1 MSCPAG
7 GFSQGGGGCPGSG
20 ASRNGPRGCAFIGY
34 TLDGQQTLYGAPQGP
49 GAATIV
55 YERERKTIAEL
66 LLPEAPPAEKTRPM
80 ANADSLNPPEID
92 VLAVALGAPAR
103 RVLQRADA
111 LGPRTGWRDGY
122 LSTRHGFCPPDPSAA
137 PIALASSPGRVWS
150 DLCARLPGLVS
161 RGKCREAI
169 LALPLVSGTEDIIP
183 DAALWAAVVCLGI
196 LASTWRYED
205 RNDGHEGLVTG
216 AARSHFLGITGAE
229 DEEPETKGIP
239 NIITIPLRQICTRLG
254 RPLPYLSQSDVSIY
268 NFKLRDHTSTAPY
281 LERIENMASIS
292 RVSVWY
298 CSHPV
303 HQDLRWPVFHD
314 RGEAMFLLCM
324 ADSHGSFTPAVD
336 LIATCQERVMER
348 DNEGLLDALIKLKA
362 VVDQLPYVFH
372 KISVN
377 PGSGENFAHP
387 VEWGQR
393 YAKWSAPLSAR
404 VPALSGLFLPLFQTM
419 DAFLGRTN
427 FTSFLGIESIHLRA
441 WMPLNIRAFLAAIE
455 HSYSVPEYVRK
466 SGDPRLMG
474 VMDGIVEGYAGE
486 RGFMGTHRY
495 KVYGFLEVV
504 AKTGRVETNGNAGAA
519 DAVGRPW
526 QEVHRTLAASM
537 LERLEPF
544 RRGVPVAAGSAPTSI
559 TSDKQEITPWM
570 SSAPHE
576 WRGTFEECRFRAWI
590 VARNSI
596 DDDDAR
602 STGRVTI
609 DLRDSGLN
617 FAPGDRLAI
626 MPLNSWRV
634 VEKVVGALG
643 LMSLLDEVVPLTA
656 PGADIW
662 RSYAKHEAEVY
673 RSGATVPLT
682 VRDILRKGQLSPL
695 TKPMVLA
702 VHTLLR
708 ASSITLRVLAS
719 SEWPVQG
726 SLGDLLLAA
735 IDEVSSETWD
745 KAFDLDDLK
754 WLPALIPLE
763 VPRTY
768 SISKYSSEGLP
779 DSVDLTVSRTEH
791 PVCPILVTA
800 GAESTISGVASGF
813 LNPNPLDEYVPH
825 ANLALNA
832 EVDEVLIGISR
843 PLNFQLPISAAAP
856 VAMFAGGS
864 GIAPFRSFW
873 QARIASGAI
882 GRNVL
887 FLGVQSRKKLLY
899 KQELRQH
906 VLTGQLELH
915 VAFSRDSNG
924 LVFDPRLRD
933 LVEKRMEPR
942 YIDSIIVDQ
951 GSYICDLVT
960 STKLGGLGGYLYIC
974 GSLSLYETVMSGL
987 RQALYKHRAVTK
999 ESADGLLATA
1009 FAERRF
1015 MLDVFMTPRTIS
1027 DNEPMISL
1035 SDLAQHTGHRDGK
1048 MWIGVHGSVYD
1059 VTDFLPIHPGG
1070 TLIVAASAGLDASVT
1085 FDEVAHT
1092 SNPEVMSLLGKYFI
1106 GRLQP
1111 TPTFQ
1116 SNDLNDLR
1124 AGWVDYLRT
1133 CVEGLTTMSFET
1145 HSILQD
1151 SRIWFQG
1158 GLLNIGGVRKFYQFQ
1173 SRLIQNG
1180 FPNLFGTKIHEL
1192 YFKLT
1197 FALASGVDEGN
1208 IPDLMGIITRAHS
1221 SLASVTARKTIAEIG
1236 EFVGNSASAQA
1247 FENGIIAYAHAA
1259 IELDLQLLERVR
1271 DEICAGLDAFDRV
1284 AEVMKSY
1291 PGKEKQALYKI
1302 ASVLMQ
1308 YLERIAE
1315 RLESY
1320 YTDHAALSLYNPNRE
1335 ANPARARWN
1344 ILRRRIHDGSFF
1356 TLTHQIKF
1364 TDDLNDLNPIRPRT
1378 TRNKRETV
1386 NFDQVLSQAVS
1397 SIAVSER
1404 KQQAQLTK
1412 PRPEGRSQGLA
1423 AAHTQ
1428 RAGAIGSSSS
1438 TYEEQTVY
1446 SASKRMSKFMQS
1458 RLKDIRRLSRA
1469 ESNFS
1474 LEHAL
1479 AAYGT
1484 TPAPALKSRFTG
1496 AESDSGSVTYTQ
1508 SQPQPPR
1515 PRDVQRM
1522 RSASRLR
1529 SDPSP
1534 SPNKPQPHSPPNVAP
1549 LRVLT
1554 RPSPA
1559 SSNTSSPLESTPGR
1573 GLPLRSVRPG
1583 SIAESQRMYSRSP
1596 APSIDTQR
1604 MHQRNESLLKLS
1616 GGNVDSEG
1624 SLGGKSSLSG
1634 AGHW

>member
-7 GFSQGGGGCPGSG
+7 GFSQGNGICP
-20 ASRNGPRGCAFIGY
+20 ASSTSQGGPRGCAFIGY
-34 TLDGQQTLYGAPQGP
+34 TLNGQQTLYGAPQGP
-49 GAATIV
+49 EAPSIV

-80 ANADSLNPPEID
+80 ANADSLNPSEFD
-92 VLAVALGAPAR
+92 VLAMALGAPAR
-103 RVLQRADA
+103 RVLQRAEA

-122 LSTRHGFCPPDPSAA
+122 LSTRHGFCPSDPSAA
-137 PIALASSPGRVWS
+137 PIALAASPGRVWS

-169 LALPLVSGTEDIIP
+169 LALPLIPGAQEVIP

-196 LASTWRYED
+196 LASTWRYEE
-205 RNDGHEGLVTG
+205 RNDGHEGLING
-216 AARSHFLGITGAE
+216 IARSHFLNVSGNN
-229 DEEPETKGIP
+229 DEEPETKDIP

-268 NFKLRDHTSTAPY
+268 NFKFRDHTSTTPY
-281 LERIENMASIS
+281 LERIENM
-292 RVSVWY
+292 
-298 CSHPV
+298 
-303 HQDLRWPVFHD
+303 DLRWPVFND

-324 ADSHGSFTPAVD
+324 ADSHGCFTPAVD

-348 DNEGLLDALIKLKA
+348 DNEGLLEALIKLKA

-427 FTSFLGIESIHLRA
+427 FTSFLGVESIHLRA

-486 RGFMGTHRY
+486 RGFMGTRRY

-519 DAVGRPW
+519 DTVGRPW
-526 QEVHRTLAASM
+526 QQVHRTLAASM

-544 RRGVPVAAGSAPTSI
+544 RRGIPVSDGSTSASTI
-559 TSDKQEITPWM
+559 SNKQDIAPWM
-570 SSAPHE
+570 SPAPHE
-576 WRGTFEECRFRAWI
+576 WRGTYEECRFRARVI
-590 VARNSI
+590 ARNSI
-596 DDDDAR
+596 DDDEDCSA
-602 STGRVTI
+602 SKVTI
-609 DLRDSGLN
+609 GLHNSGLN

-626 MPLNSWRV
+626 MPLNSWKV

-643 LMSLLDEVVPLTA
+643 LIDVLDEVVPLSI
-656 PGADIW
+656 PGAEVW
-662 RSYAKHEAEVY
+662 RAYAKHEAEVY
-673 RSGATVPLT
+673 RSGTIAPLT

-695 TKPMVLA
+695 TKSMVLA
-702 VHTLLR
+702 LHAMFRT
-708 ASSITLRVLAS
+708 SSVIPRVLAS

-726 SLGDLLLAA
+726 SLGDLLLAS
-735 IDEVSSETWD
+735 IDDVDEEVWN
-745 KAFDLDDLK
+745 KIFDLDDLK
-754 WLPALIPLE
+754 WLPVLVPLE
-763 VPRTY
+763 
-768 SISKYSSEGLP
+768 
-779 DSVDLTVSRTEH
+779 
-791 PVCPILVTA
+791 
-800 GAESTISGVASGF
+800 
-813 LNPNPLDEYVPH
+813 
-825 ANLALNA
+825 
-832 EVDEVLIGISR
+832 
-843 PLNFQLPISAAAP
+843 LPISAAAP
-856 VAMFAGGS
+856 IAMFAGGS

-873 QARIASGAI
+873 QARVASGAI

-887 FLGVQSRKKLLY
+887 FLGVQSRKRFLY
-899 KQELRQH
+899 KRELRQH
-906 VLTGQLELH
+906 VLAGQLELH
-915 VAFSRDSNG
+915 IAFSRDSNG
-924 LVFDPRLRD
+924 LVFDPELRD
-933 LVEKRMEPR
+933 LIEKRIEPC
-942 YIDSIIVDQ
+942 YIDSIIVEQ
-951 GSYICDLVT
+951 GNYVCDLVT
-960 STKLGGLGGYLYIC
+960 STKLGGLGGSLYIC

-987 RQALYKHRAVTK
+987 RQALYK
-999 ESADGLLATA
+999 
-1009 FAERRF
+1009 F

-1027 DNEPMISL
+1027 NNEPVIPL
-1035 SDLAQHTGHRDGK
+1035 TTLARHTGHRDGR
-1048 MWIGVHGSVYD
+1048 MWIGVHG
-1059 VTDFLPIHPGG
+1059 
-1070 TLIVAASAGLDASVT
+1070 AGLDASVT

-1111 TPTFQ
+1111 MPTFRL
-1116 SNDLNDLR
+1116 SDINALR
-1124 AGWVDYLRT
+1124 SGWVEYHST

-1197 FALASGVDEGN
+1197 FVLASGSDEGN
-1208 IPDLMGIITRAHS
+1208 LPDLMGAITRAHS
-1221 SLASVTARKTIAEIG
+1221 SPASIAARKTIAEIG
-1236 EFVGNSASAQA
+1236 GFVGNSASAQA

-1271 DEICAGLDAFDRV
+1271 DEICAGLDTFDRV
-1284 AEVMKSY
+1284 AEVIKSY
-1291 PGKEKQALYKI
+1291 PGKEKQGLCKI
-1302 ASVLMQ
+1302 SSVLMQ

-1320 YTDHAALSLYNPNRE
+1320 YTDHAALNLYNPSRE
-1335 ANPARARWN
+1335 ANPARARWS
-1344 ILRRRIHDGSFF
+1344 ILRQRIHDGSFF
-1356 TLTHQIKF
+1356 VLTHQIKL
-1364 TDDLNDLNPIRPRT
+1364 TDDLGDFYTVRSRT
-1378 TRNKRETV
+1378 TRNRRETV

-1397 SIAVSER
+1397 SIATSER
-1404 KQQAQLTK
+1404 RQQVQLEK
-1412 PRPEGRSQGLA
+1412 HRPEGQREGLA
-1423 AAHTQ
+1423 VAHTQ
-1428 RAGAIGSSSS
+1428 RAGVVNSS
-1438 TYEEQTVY
+1438 TYEEQSVY
-1446 SASKRMSKFMQS
+1446 FASKRMSKFMQS
-1458 RLKDIRRLSRA
+1458 RLKDIRRLSPA
-1469 ESNFS
+1469 GTNFS

-1479 AAYGT
+1479 AAYGPT
-1484 TPAPALKSRFTG
+1484 SDHPPKSRFTDT
-1496 AESDSGSVTYTQ
+1496 ESDSGSSVYARPK
-1508 SQPQPPR
+1508 PQPVQS
-1515 PRDVQRM
+1515 RDVQKM

-1529 SDPSP
+1529 SEPSP
-1534 SPNKPQPHSPPNVAP
+1534 SPPPNKP
-1549 LRVLT
+1549 
-1554 RPSPA
+1554 
-1559 SSNTSSPLESTPGR
+1559 
-1573 GLPLRSVRPG
+1573 LP
-1583 SIAESQRMYSRSP
+1583 
-1596 APSIDTQR
+1596 
-1604 MHQRNESLLKLS
+1604 
-1616 GGNVDSEG
+1616 
-1624 SLGGKSSLSG
+1624 
-1634 AGHW
+1634 

>member
-7 GFSQGGGGCPGSG
+7 GFSQGNGICP
-20 ASRNGPRGCAFIGY
+20 ASSTSQGGPRGCAFIGY
-34 TLDGQQTLYGAPQGP
+34 TLNGQQTLYGAPQGP
-49 GAATIV
+49 EAPSIV

-80 ANADSLNPPEID
+80 ANADSLNPSEFD
-92 VLAVALGAPAR
+92 VLAMALGAPAR
-103 RVLQRADA
+103 RVLQRAEA

-137 PIALASSPGRVWS
+137 PIALAASPGRVWS

-169 LALPLVSGTEDIIP
+169 LALPLIPGAQEVIP

-196 LASTWRYED
+196 LASTWRYEE
-205 RNDGHEGLVTG
+205 RNDGHEGLING
-216 AARSHFLGITGAE
+216 IARSHFLNVSGNN
-229 DEEPETKGIP
+229 DEEPETKDIP

-268 NFKLRDHTSTAPY
+268 NFKFRDHTSTTPY
-281 LERIENMASIS
+281 LERIENM
-292 RVSVWY
+292 
-298 CSHPV
+298 
-303 HQDLRWPVFHD
+303 DLRWPVFND

-324 ADSHGSFTPAVD
+324 ADSHGCFTPAVD

-348 DNEGLLDALIKLKA
+348 DNEGLLEALIKLKA

-427 FTSFLGIESIHLRA
+427 FTSFLGVESIHLRA

-486 RGFMGTHRY
+486 RGFMGSHRY

-519 DAVGRPW
+519 DTVGRPW
-526 QEVHRTLAASM
+526 QQVHRTLAASM

-544 RRGVPVAAGSAPTSI
+544 RRGIPVSGGSTSASTI
-559 TSDKQEITPWM
+559 SNKQDIAPWM
-570 SSAPHE
+570 SPAPHE
-576 WRGTFEECRFRAWI
+576 WRGTYKECRFRARVI
-590 VARNSI
+590 ARNSI
-596 DDDDAR
+596 DDDEVR
-602 STGRVTI
+602 STGRK
-609 DLRDSGLN
+609 
-617 FAPGDRLAI
+617 
-626 MPLNSWRV
+626 V

-643 LMSLLDEVVPLTA
+643 LMDVLDEVVPLNI
-656 PGADIW
+656 PGAEVW
-662 RSYAKHEAEVY
+662 CAYAKHEAEIY
-673 RSGATVPLT
+673 RSGTIAPLT
-682 VRDILRKGQLSPL
+682 VREILRKGQLSPL
-695 TKPMVLA
+695 TKSMVLA
-702 VHTLLR
+702 LHAMFRT
-708 ASSITLRVLAS
+708 SSVILRVLAS

-726 SLGDLLLAA
+726 SPGDLLLAS
-735 IDEVSSETWD
+735 IDD
-745 KAFDLDDLK
+745 
-754 WLPALIPLE
+754 WLPVLVPLE

-768 SISKYSSEGLP
+768 SVSKYSNEVLP
-779 DSVDLTVSRTEH
+779 ETVDLTVSRTEH
-791 PVCPILVTA
+791 AVCQALVAA
-800 GAESTISGVASGF
+800 GAENTITGVASGF
-813 LNPNPLDEYVPH
+813 LNPNPLEDYIPH
-825 ANLALNA
+825 VNLAHNSDI
-832 EVDEVLIGISR
+832 DEVLIGVSR

-856 VAMFAGGS
+856 IAMFAGGS

-873 QARIASGAI
+873 QARVASGAI

-887 FLGVQSRKKLLY
+887 FLGVQSRKRFIY
-899 KQELRQH
+899 KRELRQH
-906 VLTGQLELH
+906 VLAGQLELH
-915 VAFSRDSNG
+915 IAFSRDSNG
-924 LVFDPRLRD
+924 LVFDAELRD
-933 LVEKRMEPR
+933 LIEKRIEPC
-942 YIDSIIVDQ
+942 YIDSIIVEQ
-951 GSYICDLVT
+951 GNYVCDLVT
-960 STKLGGLGGYLYIC
+960 STKLGGLGGFLYIC

-987 RQALYKHRAVTK
+987 RQALYKYRAVTK
-999 ESADGLLATA
+999 ESVDNLLATA

-1015 MLDVFMTPRTIS
+1015 VLDVFMTPRTIPN
-1027 DNEPMISL
+1027 NEPVIPL
-1035 SDLAQHTGHRDGK
+1035 TTLARHTGHRDGR

-1092 SNPEVMSLLGKYFI
+1092 INPEVMSLLGKYFI

-1111 TPTFQ
+1111 IPTFQ
-1116 SNDLNDLR
+1116 LSDINALR
-1124 AGWVDYLRT
+1124 SEWVEYLST

-1197 FALASGVDEGN
+1197 FVLASGSDEGN
-1208 IPDLMGIITRAHS
+1208 LPDLMGAITRAHS
-1221 SLASVTARKTIAEIG
+1221 SPASIAARKTIAEIG
-1236 EFVGNSASAQA
+1236 GFVGNSASAQA

-1271 DEICAGLDAFDRV
+1271 DEICAGLDTFDRV
-1284 AEVMKSY
+1284 AEVIKPY
-1291 PGKEKQALYKI
+1291 PGKEKQGLYKI
-1302 ASVLMQ
+1302 SSVLMQ

-1320 YTDHAALSLYNPNRE
+1320 YTDHAALNLYNPSRE
-1335 ANPARARWN
+1335 ANPVRARWS
-1344 ILRRRIHDGSFF
+1344 ILRRRIYDGSFF
-1356 TLTHQIKF
+1356 VLTHQIKL
-1364 TDDLNDLNPIRPRT
+1364 TDDLGNLYTVRSRT
-1378 TRNKRETV
+1378 TRNRRETV

-1397 SIAVSER
+1397 SIATSESQ
-1404 KQQAQLTK
+1404 KQVQLEK
-1412 PRPEGRSQGLA
+1412 HRPEGQREGLA
-1423 AAHTQ
+1423 VAHTQ
-1428 RAGAIGSSSS
+1428 RAGVVNSS
-1438 TYEEQTVY
+1438 TYEEQSVY
-1446 SASKRMSKFMQS
+1446 SYAINFPDPSFADEDPFDIVPVNECPNLCSHGW
-1458 RLKDIRRLSRA
+1458 LKDIGRPSCA
-1469 ESNFS
+1469 GTNFS

-1479 AAYGT
+1479 VAYS
-1484 TPAPALKSRFTG
+1484 PASDHPPKSRFTDT
-1496 AESDSGSVTYTQ
+1496 ESDSGSSVYDRPK
-1508 SQPQPPR
+1508 PQPVR
-1515 PRDVQRM
+1515 SRDVQRM

-1529 SDPSP
+1529 SEPSP
-1534 SPNKPQPHSPPNVAP
+1534 SPPPNKPLPQPQPGVP
-1549 LRVLT
+1549 LRVPT
-1554 RPSPA
+1554 RSSPQ
-1559 SSNTSSPLESTPGR
+1559 SSNASSPLENTPGR

-1583 SIAESQRMYSRSP
+1583 SIAEPQRKYTRSP
-1596 APSIDTQR
+1596 ASSIDTKR
-1604 MHQRNESLLKLS
+1604 IHQRNESLTKFS
-1616 GGNVDSEG
+1616 AGRSVDPEVLAEKDSP
-1624 SLGGKSSLSG
+1624 SG
-1634 AGHW
+1634 ARHW

>member
-1 MSCPAG
+1 MDCPVVGFSMGNGVCPA
-7 GFSQGGGGCPGSG
+7 SG
-20 ASRNGPRGCAFIGY
+20 ASRSGPRGCAFIGY
-34 TLDGQQTLYGAPQGP
+34 TLEGQQTLYGAPQGP
-49 GAATIV
+49 EVATIV

-66 LLPEAPPAEKTRPM
+66 LLPEAPPVEKTKPM
-80 ANADSLNPPEID
+80 ANADSLNPPELD
-92 VLAVALGAPAR
+92 VLAMALGAPAR
-103 RVLQRADA
+103 RVLQRAEA

-122 LSTRHGFCPPDPSAA
+122 LSTSHGFCPPDPSAP

-169 LALPLVSGTEDIIP
+169 LALPLISGTQDVIP

-196 LASTWRYED
+196 LASTWRYEE
-205 RNDGHEGLVTG
+205 RNDGHEGLVSG
-216 AARSHFLGITGAE
+216 ATRSYFLDAAGTE

-268 NFKLRDHTSTAPY
+268 NFKLRDHTSTVPY
-281 LERIENMASIS
+281 LERIENM
-292 RVSVWY
+292 
-298 CSHPV
+298 
-303 HQDLRWPVFHD
+303 DLRWPVFHD

-324 ADSHGSFTPAVD
+324 ADSHGCFTPAVD

-348 DNEGLLDALIKLKA
+348 DNEGLLNALIKLKA

-519 DAVGRPW
+519 DTAGRPW

-537 LERLEPF
+537 LERLERF
-544 RRGVPVAAGSAPTSI
+544 RRGIPVVTGSTPTSI
-559 TSDKQEITPWM
+559 VSDKQEVAPWT
-570 SSAPHE
+570 SPAPHE
-576 WRGTFEECRFRAWI
+576 WRGTYEECRFRARI
-590 VARNSI
+590 VSRSSI
-596 DDDDAR
+596 DDDEAR

-617 FAPGDRLAI
+617 FAPGDRLTI
-626 MPLNSWRV
+626 MPLNSWKV
-634 VEKVVGALG
+634 VEKVIGALG
-643 LMSLLDEVVPLTA
+643 LMNVLDEIVPLTA
-656 PGADIW
+656 PGAELW

-673 RSGATVPLT
+673 RSGTVAPLT

-695 TKPMVLA
+695 TKRMVLT

-708 ASSITLRVLAS
+708 APSITLQVLAS

-726 SLGDLLLAA
+726 SLGDLLLASMDDVTEEA
-735 IDEVSSETWD
+735 WD
-745 KAFDLDDLK
+745 KVFDLDDLK
-754 WLPALIPLE
+754 WLPALVPLE

-768 SISKYSSEGLP
+768 SVSKYSSEGLP
-779 DSVDLTVSRTEH
+779 DTVDLTVSRTEH
-791 PVCPILVTA
+791 PVYPVLVSA
-800 GAESTISGVASGF
+800 GAESTIAGVTSGF
-813 LNPNPLDEYVPH
+813 LNPDPLDDYIPH
-825 ANLALNA
+825 VSLTSNA

-843 PLNFQLPISAAAP
+843 PLNFQLPISGAAP

-906 VLTGQLELH
+906 VLAGQLELH

-933 LVEKRMEPR
+933 LVEKHMDPR
-942 YIDSIIVDQ
+942 YIDSIIVEQ

-960 STKLGGLGGYLYIC
+960 STKSGGLGGYMYIC

-987 RQALYKHRAVTK
+987 RQALYKYRAVTK

-1035 SDLAQHTGHRDGK
+1035 SELAQYTGHRNGK

-1106 GRLQP
+1106 GRLRP
-1111 TPTFQ
+1111 APTFQ
-1116 SNDLNDLR
+1116 SNDLNELR

-1197 FALASGVDEGN
+1197 FALVSTSDKGN
-1208 IPDLMGIITRAHS
+1208 LPDLMGAITRAHS
-1221 SLASVTARKTIAEIG
+1221 SLASVTARKAIAEIG

-1247 FENGIIAYAHAA
+1247 FENGIIGYAHAA
-1259 IELDLQLLERVR
+1259 IELDIQLLERVR

-1284 AEVMKSY
+1284 AEVVKSY
-1291 PGKEKQALYKI
+1291 PGKEKQALCKI

-1320 YTDHAALSLYNPNRE
+1320 YADHAALNLYDPNRE

-1344 ILRRRIHDGSFF
+1344 ILRRRIHDGTFF
-1356 TLTHQIKF
+1356 VLTHQIKL
-1364 TDDLNDLNPIRPRT
+1364 TDDLNDLNPTRPRT

-1386 NFDQVLSQAVS
+1386 SFDQILSQAMS
-1397 SIAVSER
+1397 SIAISEKR
-1404 KQQAQLTK
+1404 QEAELSK

-1423 AAHTQ
+1423 MAHTQ
-1428 RAGAIGSSSS
+1428 RAGAMNLSSS

-1469 ESNFS
+1469 GSNFS

-1484 TPAPALKSRFTG
+1484 TPAPAPKLRVTDTESESG
-1496 AESDSGSVTYTQ
+1496 ATTYTQ
-1508 SQPQPPR
+1508 SHPAR

-1534 SPNKPQPHSPPNVAP
+1534 PPNQPLPQSQPSIVP
-1549 LRVLT
+1549 LRIPT
-1554 RPSPA
+1554 RPSPV
-1559 SSNTSSPLESTPGR
+1559 SSGTSSPLENTPGR
-1573 GLPLRSVRPG
+1573 GMPLRSVRPG
-1583 SIAESQRMYSRSP
+1583 SIAESQRKYTRSP
-1596 APSIDTQR
+1596 ALSTDARRI
-1604 MHQRNESLLKLS
+1604 HQRNESLMMLS
-1616 GGNVDSEG
+1616 GGNTSSEG
-1624 SLGGKSSLSG
+1624 SFAGKSSSSG

>member
-1 MSCPAG
+1 MSCPVAG
-7 GFSQGGGGCPGSG
+7 LSQGNGVCPASS
-20 ASRNGPRGCAFIGY
+20 ASRSGPRGCAFIGY

-49 GAATIV
+49 EAATIV

-66 LLPEAPPAEKTRPM
+66 LLPEAPSAEKTRPM
-80 ANADSLNPPEID
+80 ANADSLNPSEHD
-92 VLAVALGAPAR
+92 VLAMALGAPAR

-137 PIALASSPGRVWS
+137 PIALAASPGRVWS

-169 LALPLVSGTEDIIP
+169 LALPLILGTQEIIP

-196 LASTWRYED
+196 LASTWRYEE

-216 AARSHFLGITGAE
+216 TSRSHFLNVAGAE
-229 DEEPETKGIP
+229 DEESETKGIP

-268 NFKLRDHTSTAPY
+268 NFKLRDHTSTVPY
-281 LERIENMASIS
+281 LERIENMASLLQMVL
-292 RVSVWY
+292 RHF
-298 CSHPV
+298 SHPIR
-303 HQDLRWPVFHD
+303 QDLRWPVFHD

-324 ADSHGSFTPAVD
+324 ADSHGCFTPAVD

-427 FTSFLGIESIHLRA
+427 FSSFLGVESIHLRA

-455 HSYSVPEYVRK
+455 HSYSVPDYVRK

-474 VMDGIVEGYAGE
+474 VMDGIIEGYAGE

-519 DAVGRPW
+519 DTLGRPW
-526 QEVHRTLAASM
+526 QQVHKTLAASM

-544 RRGVPVAAGSAPTSI
+544 RRGIPVASGSVPTSV
-559 TSDKQEITPWM
+559 TSDKPQVAPWM

-576 WRGTFEECRFRAWI
+576 WRGTFEECRFQGRV

-596 DDDDAR
+596 DDDEAR

-634 VEKVVGALG
+634 VEKVIGALG
-643 LMSLLDEVVPLTA
+643 LMNVLDEVVPLTA
-656 PGADIW
+656 PGAEVW
-662 RSYAKHEAEVY
+662 RAYAKHEAEVY
-673 RSGATVPLT
+673 RSGVIAPLT

-695 TKPMVLA
+695 TKPTVLA
-702 VHTLLR
+702 VHTLLK
-708 ASSITLRVLAS
+708 ASSVTLQVLAS

-726 SLGDLLLAA
+726 SLGDLLLAS
-735 IDEVSSETWD
+735 IDDVPEETWN
-745 KAFDLDDLK
+745 KAFDLEDLQ
-754 WLPALIPLE
+754 WLPTLVPLE

-768 SISKYSSEGLP
+768 SVSKYASEGLP

-791 PVCPILVTA
+791 PVCPVLVSA
-800 GAESTISGVASGF
+800 GAESTIAGVASGF
-813 LNPNPLDEYVPH
+813 LNPNPLEDYIPH
-825 ANLALNA
+825 ASLTLHGDI
-832 EVDEVLIGISR
+832 DEVLIGISR

-873 QARIASGAI
+873 QARIASGAV

-906 VLTGQLELH
+906 VLAGQLELH

-924 LVFDPRLRD
+924 LVYDPQLRD
-933 LVEKRMEPR
+933 LVEKHIEPR
-942 YIDSIIVDQ
+942 YIDSIIVEQ
-951 GSYICDLVT
+951 GSYICDLVM

-987 RQALYKHRAVTK
+987 RQALYKYRAVTK
-999 ESADGLLATA
+999 ESADSLLATA

-1027 DNEPMISL
+1027 DNEPKISL
-1035 SDLAQHTGHRDGK
+1035 SELAQHTGHRDGK

-1106 GRLQP
+1106 GRLRP
-1111 TPTFQ
+1111 MPTFQ
-1116 SNDLNDLR
+1116 SSDLNELR
-1124 AGWVDYLRT
+1124 AGWVGYLRT
-1133 CVEGLTTMSFET
+1133 CIEGLTTMSFET
-1145 HSILQD
+1145 RSILQD
-1151 SRIWFQG
+1151 SCIWFQG

-1197 FALASGVDEGN
+1197 FALASTADEGN
-1208 IPDLMGIITRAHS
+1208 VPDLMGAITRAHS
-1221 SLASVTARKTIAEIG
+1221 SIASVTARKTIAEIG

-1284 AEVMKSY
+1284 AEVVKSY
-1291 PGKEKQALYKI
+1291 PGKEKQALCKI

-1344 ILRRRIHDGSFF
+1344 ILRRRINDGSFF
-1356 TLTHQIKF
+1356 VLTHQIKF
-1364 TDDLNDLNPIRPRT
+1364 TGDLNDFNPTRPRT
-1378 TRNKRETV
+1378 TRNKRSTV

-1404 KQQAQLTK
+1404 EQQAHLTK
-1412 PRPEGRSQGLA
+1412 PQPEGRSQGLA

-1428 RAGAIGSSSS
+1428 RADAFNSSSS
-1438 TYEEQTVY
+1438 TYEEQNVY

-1469 ESNFS
+1469 GSNFS

-1479 AAYGT
+1479 AAYGPT
-1484 TPAPALKSRFTG
+1484 QAPAPKSRFTDT
-1496 AESDSGSVTYTQ
+1496 ESDSGSTTYA
-1508 SQPQPPR
+1508 QPQPRPAR

-1529 SDPSP
+1529 SGPSP
-1534 SPNKPQPHSPPNVAP
+1534 PPGKFQPQPQPSVAP
-1549 LRVLT
+1549 LRLPT

-1559 SSNTSSPLESTPGR
+1559 SSNTSPLESVPGR

-1583 SIAESQRMYSRSP
+1583 SIAESQRKYTRSP
-1596 APSIDTQR
+1596 ASSVDTRR
-1604 MHQRNESLLKLS
+1604 MHQREESLMKLS
-1616 GGNVDSEG
+1616 GGNIDSKT
-1624 SLGGKSSLSG
+1624 SLAGNGSLSG

>member
-1 MSCPAG
+1 MSCPVG
-7 GFSQGGGGCPGSG
+7 GFSQGNGACPASG
-20 ASRNGPRGCAFIGY
+20 ASRSGPKGCAFIGY

-49 GAATIV
+49 EAATIV

-66 LLPEAPPAEKTRPM
+66 LLPDAPPVEKTRPM
-80 ANADSLNPPEID
+80 ANADSLNPPELD
-92 VLAVALGAPAR
+92 VLAMALGAPAR

-122 LSTRHGFCPPDPSAA
+122 LSTSHGFCPPDPSAA

-169 LALPLVSGTEDIIP
+169 LALPLISGTQDVIP

-205 RNDGHEGLVTG
+205 RNDGHEGLVSG
-216 AARSHFLGITGAE
+216 AARSHFLNIAGSE

-268 NFKLRDHTSTAPY
+268 NFKLRDHTSAVPY
-281 LERIENMASIS
+281 LERIENM
-292 RVSVWY
+292 
-298 CSHPV
+298 
-303 HQDLRWPVFHD
+303 DLRWPVFHD

-324 ADSHGSFTPAVD
+324 ADSHGCFTPAVD

-474 VMDGIVEGYAGE
+474 VMEGIVEGYAGE

-504 AKTGRVETNGNAGAA
+504 AKTGRVETNGNAGASDTA
-519 DAVGRPW
+519 GRPW

-559 TSDKQEITPWM
+559 ASDKQEVTPWM
-570 SSAPHE
+570 SPSPHE
-576 WRGTFEECRFRAWI
+576 WRGTFEECRFQARMA
-590 VARNSI
+590 ARNSI
-596 DDDDAR
+596 DDDEAR

-643 LMSLLDEVVPLTA
+643 LVDLLDEVVPLTA
-656 PGADIW
+656 PGTEVW

-673 RSGATVPLT
+673 RSGTAVSLT

-702 VHTLLR
+702 VHALLR
-708 ASSITLRVLAS
+708 TSSVTLQVLAS

-726 SLGDLLLAA
+726 SLGDLLLAS
-735 IDEVSSETWD
+735 IDGVPEEVWNT
-745 KAFDLDDLK
+745 AFDLNDLK

-768 SISKYSSEGLP
+768 SVSKYSSEGLP
-779 DSVDLTVSRTEH
+779 DSVDLTVSRAEH
-791 PVCPILVTA
+791 SVCPVLVKT
-800 GAESTISGVASGF
+800 GAESTIAGVASGF
-813 LNPNPLDEYVPH
+813 LNPNPLDDYIPH
-825 ANLALNA
+825 AGLTLNA
-832 EVDEVLIGISR
+832 DIDEVLVGISR

-873 QARIASGAI
+873 QARIASGAV

-906 VLTGQLELH
+906 VLAGQLELH

-933 LVEKRMEPR
+933 LVEKQMEPR

-987 RQALYKHRAVTK
+987 RQALYKNRAVTK
-999 ESADGLLATA
+999 ESADSLLATA

-1027 DNEPMISL
+1027 DNEPTISL
-1035 SDLAQHTGHRDGK
+1035 SALAQHTGHRDGK

-1059 VTDFLPIHPGG
+1059 VTDFLKIHPGG

-1106 GRLQP
+1106 GRLRP
-1111 TPTFQ
+1111 TPTFHL
-1116 SNDLNDLR
+1116 NDLNELR
-1124 AGWVDYLRT
+1124 TGWVDYLRT
-1133 CVEGLTTMSFET
+1133 CIEGLTTMSFET

-1197 FALASGVDEGN
+1197 FALASVADEGN
-1208 IPDLMGIITRAHS
+1208 LPDLMGTITRAHS

-1236 EFVGNSASAQA
+1236 EFVGNSVGAQA
-1247 FENGIIAYAHAA
+1247 FEKGIIGYAHAA
-1259 IELDLQLLERVR
+1259 IELDIQLLERVR

-1284 AEVMKSY
+1284 AEVVKSY
-1291 PGKEKQALYKI
+1291 PGKEKQALSKI

-1320 YTDHAALSLYNPNRE
+1320 YTDHAALNLYDPNRE

-1356 TLTHQIKF
+1356 VLTHQIKL
-1364 TDDLNDLNPIRPRT
+1364 TDDLNDLNPSRPRM

-1404 KQQAQLTK
+1404 QQQAQITK

-1428 RAGAIGSSSS
+1428 RAGAVNSSSS
-1438 TYEEQTVY
+1438 TYEEQSVY

-1469 ESNFS
+1469 GSNFS

-1479 AAYGT
+1479 AVYGT
-1484 TPAPALKSRFTG
+1484 TPAPPPKSRFTD
-1496 AESDSGSVTYTQ
+1496 AESDSGSTTYAQSQ
-1508 SQPQPPR
+1508 SQPER
-1515 PRDVQRM
+1515 SRGVQKM
-1522 RSASRLR
+1522 GSASRLR
-1529 SDPSP
+1529 TDPFP
-1534 SPNKPQPHSPPNVAP
+1534 PPNKPLPQPQSSVAP
-1549 LRVLT
+1549 LRIPA
-1554 RPSPA
+1554 RPSPG
-1559 SSNTSSPLESTPGR
+1559 SSNASSPLESTSNR

-1583 SIAESQRMYSRSP
+1583 SIAESQRKYTRSP
-1596 APSIDTQR
+1596 AASIDAQR
-1604 MHQRNESLLKLS
+1604 MNQRNESLMKLS
-1616 GGNVDSEG
+1616 RGNVESEA
-1624 SLGGKSSLSG
+1624 GKSSSSG

>member
-1 MSCPAG
+1 
-7 GFSQGGGGCPGSG
+7 
-20 ASRNGPRGCAFIGY
+20 
-34 TLDGQQTLYGAPQGP
+34 
-49 GAATIV
+49 
-55 YERERKTIAEL
+55 
-66 LLPEAPPAEKTRPM
+66 M
-80 ANADSLNPPEID
+80 ANADGLNPTELD
-92 VLAVALGAPAR
+92 VLAMALGAPAR

-137 PIALASSPGRVWS
+137 PIALAASPGRVWS
-150 DLCARLPGLVS
+150 DLCTRLPGLDV
-161 RGKCREAI
+161 
-169 LALPLVSGTEDIIP
+169 IP

-196 LASTWRYED
+196 LASTWRYEE
-205 RNDGHEGLVTG
+205 RNDGREGLVTG
-216 AARSHFLGITGAE
+216 TSRSHFLNIVGAE

-268 NFKLRDHTSTAPY
+268 NFKLRDHTSTVPY
-281 LERIENMASIS
+281 LERIENM
-292 RVSVWY
+292 
-298 CSHPV
+298 
-303 HQDLRWPVFHD
+303 DLRWPVFHD

-324 ADSHGSFTPAVD
+324 ADSHGCFTPAVD

-427 FTSFLGIESIHLRA
+427 FSSFLGIESIHLRA

-455 HSYSVPEYVRK
+455 HSYSVPDYVRK

-519 DAVGRPW
+519 DTVGRPW
-526 QEVHRTLAASM
+526 QQVHKTLAASM

-544 RRGVPVAAGSAPTSI
+544 RRGVPVATGSVPTSV
-559 TSDKQEITPWM
+559 TSDKQEVVPWM
-570 SSAPHE
+570 SAAPHE
-576 WRGTFEECRFRAWI
+576 WRGTFEECRFRGRI
-590 VARNSI
+590 DTRNSI
-596 DDDDAR
+596 DDDESR

-634 VEKVVGALG
+634 VEKVVAALG
-643 LMSLLDEVVPLTA
+643 LINVLDEVVPLTA
-656 PGADIW
+656 PGAEVW
-662 RSYAKHEAEVY
+662 RAYAKHEAEVY
-673 RSGATVPLT
+673 RSGAAVPLT
-682 VRDILRKGQLSPL
+682 VRDVLRKGQLSPL

-702 VHTLLR
+702 VHTMLR
-708 ASSITLRVLAS
+708 ASSVTLQVLAS

-726 SLGDLLLAA
+726 SLGDLLLAS
-735 IDEVSSETWD
+735 IDDVSEETWN
-745 KAFDLDDLK
+745 KVFDLENLK
-754 WLPALIPLE
+754 WLPTLVPLE

-768 SISKYSSEGLP
+768 SVSKYSSEGLP

-791 PVCPILVTA
+791 PICPVLVTA
-800 GAESTISGVASGF
+800 GAEKTITGVASGF
-813 LNPNPLDEYVPH
+813 LNPNPLEDYIPH
-825 ANLALNA
+825 ASLTLNT

-873 QARIASGAI
+873 QARIASGAV
-882 GRNVL
+882 GRNAL

-899 KQELRQH
+899 KKELRQH
-906 VLTGQLELH
+906 VLAGQLELH

-933 LVEKRMEPR
+933 LVEKHMEPR
-942 YIDSIIVDQ
+942 YIDSIIVEQ
-951 GSYICDLVT
+951 GSYICDLVM

-987 RQALYKHRAVTK
+987 RQALYKYRAVTK
-999 ESADGLLATA
+999 ESADSLLATA

-1015 MLDVFMTPRTIS
+1015 MLDVFMTPRIIS
-1027 DNEPMISL
+1027 DNEPTIPL
-1035 SDLAQHTGHRDGK
+1035 SELAQHTGHRDGK

-1070 TLIVAASAGLDASVT
+1070 TLIVAASAGLDASAT

-1106 GRLQP
+1106 GRLRP

-1116 SNDLNDLR
+1116 SNDLGELR
-1124 AGWVDYLRT
+1124 SGWVDYLKT

-1145 HSILQD
+1145 RSILQD

-1197 FALASGVDEGN
+1197 FALASTADEGN
-1208 IPDLMGIITRAHS
+1208 VPDLMGTITRAHS
-1221 SLASVTARKTIAEIG
+1221 SMASVTARKTIAEIG
-1236 EFVGNSASAQA
+1236 EFVGNSANAQA
-1247 FENGIIAYAHAA
+1247 FENGIIGYAHAA
-1259 IELDLQLLERVR
+1259 VELDLQLLERVR
-1271 DEICAGLDAFDRV
+1271 DEICAGLEAFDRV
-1284 AEVMKSY
+1284 AEVVKSY
-1291 PGKEKQALYKI
+1291 PGKERQALCKI

-1320 YTDHAALSLYNPNRE
+1320 YTDHAALNLYNPTRE

-1356 TLTHQIKF
+1356 VLTNQIKL
-1364 TDDLNDLNPIRPRT
+1364 TDDLSDLNPTRSRT
-1378 TRNKRETV
+1378 GRNKRETV

-1404 KQQAQLTK
+1404 QQQAQLAK

-1428 RAGAIGSSSS
+1428 RAGAVNTSSS

-1446 SASKRMSKFMQS
+1446 SASKRMSTFMQS
-1458 RLKDIRRLSRA
+1458 RVKDIRRLSRA
-1469 ESNFS
+1469 GSNFS

-1479 AAYGT
+1479 AAYGP
-1484 TPAPALKSRFTG
+1484 TPAPAPKSRFTD
-1496 AESDSGSVTYTQ
+1496 ESGSGSATYV
-1508 SQPQPPR
+1508 QPQPQPQPQPAR

-1529 SDPSP
+1529 SPP
-1534 SPNKPQPHSPPNVAP
+1534 PNKSLSQPQPTVAP
-1549 LRVLT
+1549 LRLPT

-1559 SSNTSSPLESTPGR
+1559 NSNMSSPLESMHGR

-1583 SIAESQRMYSRSP
+1583 SIAESQRKYTRSP
-1596 APSIDTQR
+1596 ASSVDTRR
-1604 MHQRNESLLKLS
+1604 MHQQNESLMKLS
-1616 GGNVDSEG
+1616 GTSIDSEAG
-1624 SLGGKSSLSG
+1624 LAGKSSSSG